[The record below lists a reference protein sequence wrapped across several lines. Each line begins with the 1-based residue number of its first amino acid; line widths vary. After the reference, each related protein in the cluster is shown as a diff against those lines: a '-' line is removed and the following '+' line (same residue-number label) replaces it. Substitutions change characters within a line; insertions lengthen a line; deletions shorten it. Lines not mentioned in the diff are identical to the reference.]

1 MQFTD
6 ALKGAATGEDLLRL
20 VFGLREKHVLIG
32 AGYEVQEKMIIFPAI
47 DIKDGL
53 CVRLMQGDPERVTV
67 YGSDPVAV
75 ARRWQEEGARWLHVV
90 DLDGAFSQTPK
101 NRDVIASMV
110 NAVTIPVQVG
120 GGIRRSATIED
131 YLGLGVERVILGT
144 AALREPQLLEEAC
157 RRFPRRVALGIDA
170 RDGQVAIEG
179 WKETTGTDAVSLVRS
194 FSHLELAAVIYTDI
208 HRDGMQSGVNVQAT
222 RILLEATD
230 FPVIASGG
238 VATLEDVEAL
248 LPLIPLG
255 LLGVI
260 TGRAIYNGTLVLSE
274 ALALVHEYLAKQR
287 VSPE

>member
-1 MQFTD
+1 
-6 ALKGAATGEDLLRL
+6 
-20 VFGLREKHVLIG
+20 
-32 AGYEVQEKMIIFPAI
+32 MIIFPAI

-67 YGSDPVAV
+67 YGRDPVAV
-75 ARRWQEEGARWLHVV
+75 ARRWQEEGAQWLHVV
-90 DLDGAFSQTPK
+90 DLDGAFSRAPI
-101 NRDVIASMV
+101 NRTVIASMV
-110 NAVTIPVQVG
+110 HAVTIPLQVG
-120 GGIRRSATIED
+120 GGIRSSTTIED

-144 AALREPQLLEEAC
+144 AALREPRLLEEAC
-157 RRFPRRVALGIDA
+157 RKFPRRVALGIDA

-194 FSHLELAAVIYTDI
+194 FSHLELGAVIYTDI

-222 RILLEATD
+222 RNLLEATD

-260 TGRAIYNGTLVLSE
+260 TGRAIYNGTLVLRE
-274 ALALVHEYLAKQR
+274 ALALVHEHLAGEH
-287 VSPE
+287 VSTE